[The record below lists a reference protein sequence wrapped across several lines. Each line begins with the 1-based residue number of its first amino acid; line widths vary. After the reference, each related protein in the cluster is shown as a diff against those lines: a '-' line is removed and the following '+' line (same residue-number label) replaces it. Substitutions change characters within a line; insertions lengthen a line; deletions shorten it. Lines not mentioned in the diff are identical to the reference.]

1 MDAFEQYLQTER
13 GLASVSARTLR
24 RHLQAAIA
32 AAGVLSP
39 FAFVQRPDLVVPAI
53 ERLYTHGARR
63 ALHPAIRYF
72 LDMNANTLPSGATAR
87 CEAAFDR
94 FPGRMVPQLHLVD
107 RDLGGSD
114 KRVRR
119 APPFAA
125 GDAERLFRITEE
137 DAAPARRARDR
148 ALMAL
153 HCWSGFKPGQI
164 GELRWE
170 AVLPAFVSEDQFP
183 RVPTSI
189 KGRVYP
195 IVVDRH
201 AITALEAHWRAS
213 GEPPRGTTFLQT
225 TRSGKLTTASHL
237 RHVVAGYLG
246 DAELGGV
253 DRRRLNAPFALSLR
267 DRGWDE
273 KVVADAFGYQR
284 VRSLREHI
292 RPVEEARAQRQSVEW
307 LTANPSDAEI
317 NLVIDRESLS
327 GTIPSGWT
335 TS

>member
-1 MDAFEQYLQTER
+1 MEK
-13 GLASVSARTLR
+13 
-24 RHLQAAIA
+24 
-32 AAGVLSP
+32 
-39 FAFVQRPDLVVPAI
+39 
-53 ERLYTHGARR
+53 
-63 ALHPAIRYF
+63 
-72 LDMNANTLPSGATAR
+72 TA
-87 CEAAFDR
+87 
-94 FPGRMVPQLHLVD
+94 PL
-107 RDLGGSD
+107 
-114 KRVRR
+114 
-119 APPFAA
+119 
-125 GDAERLFRITEE
+125 
-137 DAAPARRARDR
+137 ARRARDC

-327 GTIPSGWT
+327 GTIPAGWT